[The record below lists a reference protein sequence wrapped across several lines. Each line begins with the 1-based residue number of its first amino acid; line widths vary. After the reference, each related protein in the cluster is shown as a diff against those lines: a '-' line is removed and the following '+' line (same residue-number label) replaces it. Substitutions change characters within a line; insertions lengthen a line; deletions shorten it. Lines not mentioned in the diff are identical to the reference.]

1 MKNISKVS
9 IALVALFMIVATGC
23 EDTDDKARIEPG
35 APVIAITAPGL
46 TFTDDA
52 VHVSVTKDSTIVF
65 NYVIAAPA
73 KIQQLT
79 QTIDENEETIEEGNG
94 LEEYSSQLT
103 VNIPFEEKTIAVKLE
118 VTDEA
123 SKMGTKSFSIVVEEK
138 TMIIEE
144 EPRDPVSGGTSEL
157 SWSAPEG
164 LADQRLIVL
173 TSDTHELTPPDKS
186 IWLGFGEGW
195 LYEQN
200 DGAVFPEII
209 TSGSEQWLVEGS
221 RRFVHIDEQ
230 GYRWARTVAKPGGAS
245 EPTGGGSINWD
256 TGSEIGSGEFT
267 FMYSV
272 SRCLAGINPGA
283 TFQWKQD
290 RVRSDKNLDGNQ
302 WNSAYITETKPGGTG
317 PRMQSYIGDGA
328 KSCSTPTPQH
338 QGLVHRF
345 GWLWKQNTPD
355 LADGLAKTFLLDDDH
370 FAMVVHTPKNS
381 SGGVQDDVVQSAF
394 PERNRW
400 VMWQDYIGNNNEGAG
415 DIEILRTDMY
425 VQRGGV
431 LMFLADG
438 TTPETTSIAVPLR
451 YVSSDEAGNTITL
464 KMWSQGEIDFQSA
477 GILLFDSDLNFLKGV
492 SLNP

>member
-1 MKNISKVS
+1 MKNLFRAFIVVAALLTAFASCKDNEGIQQMPVPEVEKPTLS
-9 IALVALFMIVATGC
+9 ITV
-23 EDTDDKARIEPG
+23 
-35 APVIAITAPGL
+35 PGL
-46 TFTDDA
+46 TISDDVLA
-52 VHVSVTKDSTIVF
+52 VSVTRDSSLVIGYTIT
-65 NYVIAAPA
+65 APA
-73 KIQQLT
+73 KILHFA
-79 QTIDENEETIEEGNG
+79 QTVDGNEEAVSEAKG
-94 LEEYSSQLT
+94 LEEYSGQLT
-103 VNIPFEEKTIAVKLE
+103 VNIPFEKKTIVVKLE

-123 SKMGTKSFSIVVEEK
+123 SRVGTESFSVVVEEA
-138 TMIIEE
+138 TMIIDETA
-144 EPRDPVSGGTSEL
+144 VSGGTAEL
-157 SWSAPEG
+157 SWSAPTG
-164 LADQRLIVL
+164 LADQRLIIL

-186 IWLGFGEGW
+186 VWLGFGEGW

-200 DGAVFPEII
+200 DGTVFPNII
-209 TSGSEQWLVEGS
+209 ASGSEQWVVEHN

-256 TGSEIGSGEFT
+256 SGSEIGPGEFT

-290 RVRSDKNLDGNQ
+290 RVRSEKNLDGNN
-302 WNSAYITETKPGGTG
+302 WNSAYITETNPLGTG

-355 LADGLAKTFLLDDDH
+355 LADGLARTFLLDDDH
-370 FAMVVHTPKNS
+370 PSMVVHTPKNS
-381 SGGVQDDVVQSAF
+381 SGGVQNDVVKSAY
-394 PERNRW
+394 PERSRW

-451 YVSSDEAGNTITL
+451 YVSSDEASNTITL
-464 KMWSQGEIDFQSA
+464 KMWSQHELSYEA
-477 GILLFDSDLNFLKGV
+477 ASILLFDSDLNFLKGV